1 MFKLKCISEKMDIL
15 FKRVKEMIHTTTDK
29 ERIKN
34 GKRRISWTY

>member
-29 ERIKN
+29 ERIKKWKKKN
-34 GKRRISWTY
+34 